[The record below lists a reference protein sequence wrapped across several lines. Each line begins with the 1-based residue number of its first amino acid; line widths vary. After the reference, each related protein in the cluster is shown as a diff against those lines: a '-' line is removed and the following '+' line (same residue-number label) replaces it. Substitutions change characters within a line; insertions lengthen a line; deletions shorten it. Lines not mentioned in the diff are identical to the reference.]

1 MPKAKFKIPEIPKTF
16 SSKEEKEAVVNVLD
30 IEFFS
35 AKASI
40 VKLQD
45 RLNDS
50 DNHFR
55 QVAAAL
61 SAARNAR
68 VFSKKATK

>member
-16 SSKEEKEAVVNVLD
+16 PSREEKEAVVNALD
-30 IEFFS
+30 VEFFS

-40 VKLQD
+40 VKLQN

-50 DNHFR
+50 DSYFR

-61 SAARNAR
+61 SAARNTR
-68 VFSKKATK
+68 VFAKNATK

>member
-1 MPKAKFKIPEIPKTF
+1 MPKAKFKIPEIPKAF
-16 SSKEEKEAVVNVLD
+16 SSRKEKEAVVNVLD
-30 IEFFS
+30 VEFFS
-35 AKASI
+35 AKAST
-40 VKLQD
+40 VKLQN

-61 SAARNAR
+61 SAARNTR
-68 VFSKKATK
+68 VFTKKATK

>member
-16 SSKEEKEAVVNVLD
+16 PSKEEKEAIVNVLD
-30 IEFFS
+30 VEFFN

-40 VKLQD
+40 VKLQNQLD
-45 RLNDS
+45 DS

-55 QVAAAL
+55 QVSAAL
-61 SAARNAR
+61 SAARNTR
-68 VFSKKATK
+68 VFTKKAAK